1 MKVVLNNVSRKLI
14 LAGGITLAAT
24 AANAQMKI
32 GDNPSQITKSAIL
45 ELNSTRQGL
54 LLPRL
59 TDTVAI
65 NTTIGT
71 DVVDGMLIY
80 LNDAAV
86 ANKGIYVRKNGY
98 WVKIAS
104 ANDAASN
111 WGLTGN
117 TGTDATNFIG
127 TSDNTP
133 LSIRANSVE
142 AISVQTTGAIQLKQ
156 VTATTTDAALEVLV
170 IEANGTI
177 VKKQVPAYA
186 FKNLLTNSDTT
197 NTTFTTTQA
206 TDGQVTINAPV
217 MTGNPDRKYGFMTF
231 EDWTR
236 LNDLATGNSLT
247 VANLISGVAAADA
260 TKAAQITYNTV
271 TNKYELALI
280 EADATHN
287 GVVTTGAQ
295 TLAGNKTF
303 TGATTVNNTLGVTG
317 ATTLSNTLGV
327 TGATTL
333 GNTLGVTGATTLGNT
348 LGVTGA
354 ATLNNTLEVT
364 GATTLHNGATVTA
377 GDVVVTAGNL
387 NVTAGNATV
396 GGTTTLDG
404 TVTLNSTA
412 ASTETN
418 AINVLVQNATSK
430 NIEVKSFSFDAIE
443 KAVTLI
449 KAGAGQT
456 EGGTVEFVAAS
467 NGTDFAI
474 EADATA
480 KTVTFSL
487 PNASAVDSLN
497 TAAKRGLVS
506 TGYQSFDGNKSFVDS
521 VSVGKPGLANSTLEV
536 NGSVAMAIRTVT
548 ATTAINEKDNTVLVN
563 PSANIDINLPAAAT
577 IPGRI
582 YTIKKIGGGLDNAV
596 TIKPAAGTIEGGTSY
611 VIYNDWTFVTIQTDG
626 INWYIIKK

>member
-1 MKVVLNNVSRKLI
+1 MKVVLQNVSRKLI

-59 TDTVAI
+59 TDFTQI
-65 NTTIGT
+65 NTTIGA
-71 DVVDGMLIY
+71 DAVDGMIVY
-80 LNDAAV
+80 LNSATAADNGV
-86 ANKGIYVRKNGY
+86 YMRKAGA

-104 ANDAASN
+104 AGDAASN

-117 TGTDATNFIG
+117 AGTTAANFIG
-127 TSDNTP
+127 TSDANP

-142 AISVQTTGAIQLKQ
+142 AISVQTTGAVQLKQ

-177 VKKQVPAYA
+177 VKKLVPAYA

-197 NTTFTTTQA
+197 NTAFNISQA
-206 TDGQVTINAPV
+206 ADGQMTINAPV
-217 MTGNPDRKYGFMTF
+217 MTGNPNRKFGFMTF

-260 TKAAQITYNTV
+260 TKAAQITYNTT
-271 TNKYELALI
+271 TNKYEIALI

-295 TLAGNKTF
+295 TLAGAKTF

-317 ATTLSNTLGV
+317 ATTL
-327 TGATTL
+327 
-333 GNTLGVTGATTLGNT
+333 GNTLGVTGATNLNNT
-348 LGVTGA
+348 LAVTGA
-354 ATLNNTLEVT
+354 TTLSSTLEVT
-364 GATTLHNGATVTA
+364 GATTLNNGATVAA
-377 GDVVVTAGNL
+377 GNLAVTTGNL
-387 NVTAGNATV
+387 NVAAGNAAIA
-396 GGTTTLDG
+396 GTTSLGG
-404 TVTLNSTA
+404 TVTLNTA
-412 ASTETN
+412 AANAETN

-430 NIEVKSFSFDAIE
+430 NIELKSFSFDAIE

-456 EGGTVEFVAAS
+456 EGGEVEFVAGNA
-467 NGTDFAI
+467 GTDFGI

-480 KTVTFSL
+480 KTVTFNL
-487 PNASAVDSLN
+487 PDASAIDATH
-497 TAAKRGLVS
+497 TAAQRGVVTTS
-506 TGYQSFDGNKSFVDS
+506 AQSFDGSKSFADS
-521 VSVGKPGLANSTLEV
+521 IAIGKTGTPTSTLEV

-548 ATTAINEKDNTVLVN
+548 ANTTVNAGDNTILVN
-563 PSANIDINLPAAAT
+563 PAAAVTITLPATAT
-577 IPGRI
+577 IAGRI

-596 TIKPAAGTIEGGTSY
+596 TITPTSGQIEGGTSY
-611 VIYNDWTFVTIQTDG
+611 VIYNDWTFVTLQTDG
-626 INWYIIKK
+626 TNWYIIKK